1 MVGTPARARERTDA
15 SMHMQDAA
23 LVARARRSTLGH
35 LSSVLYRS
43 QRAMSL
49 AQQRDHAVRQTL
61 IAIRA
66 IAAQDG
72 ITYASLTRIA
82 DRLQELAAQEAL
94 FPFDAFPPPPADEAD
109 ASSRYLLHEEADKTF
124 ALYLNSINPGKIT
137 PPHNHTTWAVIVA
150 LEGEELNRVYIRTDD
165 GRDPERATLAL
176 SREVVV
182 QPGTPITFLADDIHS
197 IHVVGNKP
205 TRHFHLYGRALETLT
220 GRVGFDLAT
229 GRVLNY
235 NRNYM
240 SATKQAA

>member
-1 MVGTPARARERTDA
+1 
-15 SMHMQDAA
+15 
-23 LVARARRSTLGH
+23 
-35 LSSVLYRS
+35 
-43 QRAMSL
+43 MSL
-49 AQQRDHAVRQTL
+49 AQQRDRAVHQTL
-61 IAIRA
+61 VAIRA

-72 ITYASLTRIA
+72 ITHASLARIA

-94 FPFDAFPPPPADEAD
+94 FPLDAFPPPAAGDAD
-109 ASSRYLLHEEADKTF
+109 ASSRYLLHGEPDQTF
-124 ALYLNSINPGKIT
+124 ALYLNSINPGKTT

-150 LEGEELNRVYIRTDD
+150 LEGQELNRVYTRTDD

-182 QPGTPITFLADDIHS
+182 QPGTPITFLDDDIHS
-197 IHVVGNKP
+197 IHVVGNAP

-220 GRVGFDLAT
+220 GRVGYDLAT

-240 SATKQAA
+240 NATKQAA

>member
-1 MVGTPARARERTDA
+1 
-15 SMHMQDAA
+15 
-23 LVARARRSTLGH
+23 
-35 LSSVLYRS
+35 
-43 QRAMSL
+43 MSL
-49 AQQRDHAVRQTL
+49 AQQRDRAVHQTL
-61 IAIRA
+61 VAIRA

-72 ITYASLTRIA
+72 ITHASLARIA

-94 FPFDAFPPPPADEAD
+94 FPLEAFPPPAAGDAD
-109 ASSRYLLHEEADKTF
+109 ASSRYLLHAEPDQTF
-124 ALYLNSINPGKIT
+124 ALYLNSINPGKTT

-150 LEGEELNRVYIRTDD
+150 LEGQELNRVYTRTDD

-182 QPGTPITFLADDIHS
+182 QPGTPITFLDDDIHS
-197 IHVVGNKP
+197 IHVVGNAP

-220 GRVGFDLAT
+220 GRVGYDLAT

-240 SATKQAA
+240 NATKQAA

>member
-1 MVGTPARARERTDA
+1 
-15 SMHMQDAA
+15 
-23 LVARARRSTLGH
+23 
-35 LSSVLYRS
+35 
-43 QRAMSL
+43 MSL
-49 AQQRDHAVRQTL
+49 AQQRDRAVHQTL
-61 IAIRA
+61 VAIRA

-72 ITYASLTRIA
+72 ITHASLARIA

-94 FPFDAFPPPPADEAD
+94 FPLDAFPPPAAGDAD
-109 ASSRYLLHEEADKTF
+109 ASSRYLLHAEPDQTF
-124 ALYLNSINPGKIT
+124 ALYLNSINPGKTT

-150 LEGEELNRVYIRTDD
+150 LEGQELNRVYTRTDD

-182 QPGTPITFLADDIHS
+182 QPGTPITFLDDDIHS
-197 IHVVGNKP
+197 THVVGNAP

-220 GRVGFDLAT
+220 GRVGYDLAA

-240 SATKQAA
+240 NATKQAA

>member
-1 MVGTPARARERTDA
+1 
-15 SMHMQDAA
+15 
-23 LVARARRSTLGH
+23 
-35 LSSVLYRS
+35 
-43 QRAMSL
+43 MSL
-49 AQQRDHAVRQTL
+49 AQQRDRAVHQTL
-61 IAIRA
+61 VAIRA

-72 ITYASLTRIA
+72 ITHASLARIA

-94 FPFDAFPPPPADEAD
+94 FPLDAFPPPAAGDAD
-109 ASSRYLLHEEADKTF
+109 ASSRYLLHAEPDQTF
-124 ALYLNSINPGKIT
+124 ALYLNSINPGKTT

-150 LEGEELNRVYIRTDD
+150 LEGQELNRVYTRTDD

-182 QPGTPITFLADDIHS
+182 QPGTPITFLDDDIHS
-197 IHVVGNKP
+197 IHVVGNAP

-220 GRVGFDLAT
+220 GRVGYDLAA

-240 SATKQAA
+240 NATKQAA

>member
-1 MVGTPARARERTDA
+1 
-15 SMHMQDAA
+15 
-23 LVARARRSTLGH
+23 
-35 LSSVLYRS
+35 
-43 QRAMSL
+43 MSL
-49 AQQRDHAVRQTL
+49 AQQRDRAVQQTL
-61 IAIRA
+61 VAIRA

-72 ITYASLTRIA
+72 ITHASLARIA

-94 FPFDAFPPPPADEAD
+94 FPLDAFPPPAAGDAD
-109 ASSRYLLHEEADKTF
+109 ASSRYLLHAEPDQTF
-124 ALYLNSINPGKIT
+124 ALYLNSINPGKTT

-150 LEGEELNRVYIRTDD
+150 LEGQELNRVYTRTDD

-182 QPGTPITFLADDIHS
+182 QPGTPITFLDDDIHS
-197 IHVVGNKP
+197 IHVVGNAP

-220 GRVGFDLAT
+220 GRVGYDLAT

-240 SATKQAA
+240 NATKQAA

>member
-1 MVGTPARARERTDA
+1 
-15 SMHMQDAA
+15 
-23 LVARARRSTLGH
+23 
-35 LSSVLYRS
+35 
-43 QRAMSL
+43 MSL
-49 AQQRDHAVRQTL
+49 AQQRDRAVHQTL
-61 IAIRA
+61 VAIRA

-72 ITYASLTRIA
+72 ITHASLARIA

-94 FPFDAFPPPPADEAD
+94 FPLDAFPPPAAGDAE
-109 ASSRYLLHEEADKTF
+109 ASSRYLLHAEPDQTF
-124 ALYLNSINPGKIT
+124 ALYLNSINPGKTT

-150 LEGEELNRVYIRTDD
+150 LEGQELNRVYTRTDD

-182 QPGTPITFLADDIHS
+182 QPGTPITFLDDDIHS
-197 IHVVGNKP
+197 IHVVGNAP

-220 GRVGFDLAT
+220 GRVGYDLAA

-240 SATKQAA
+240 NATKQAA

>member
-1 MVGTPARARERTDA
+1 
-15 SMHMQDAA
+15 
-23 LVARARRSTLGH
+23 
-35 LSSVLYRS
+35 
-43 QRAMSL
+43 MSL
-49 AQQRDHAVRQTL
+49 AQQRDRAVHQTL
-61 IAIRA
+61 VAIRA

-72 ITYASLTRIA
+72 ITHASLARIA

-94 FPFDAFPPPPADEAD
+94 FPLDAFPPPAAGDAD
-109 ASSRYLLHEEADKTF
+109 ASSRYLLHAEPDQTF
-124 ALYLNSINPGKIT
+124 ALYLNSINPGKTT

-150 LEGEELNRVYIRTDD
+150 LEGQELNRVYTRTDD

-182 QPGTPITFLADDIHS
+182 QPGTPITFLDDDIHS
-197 IHVVGNKP
+197 IHVVGNAP

-220 GRVGFDLAT
+220 GRVGYDLAT

-240 SATKQAA
+240 NATKQAA

>member
-1 MVGTPARARERTDA
+1 
-15 SMHMQDAA
+15 
-23 LVARARRSTLGH
+23 
-35 LSSVLYRS
+35 
-43 QRAMSL
+43 MSL
-49 AQQRDHAVRQTL
+49 AQQRVRAVHQTL
-61 IAIRA
+61 VASRA

-72 ITYASLTRIA
+72 ITHASLARIA

-94 FPFDAFPPPPADEAD
+94 FPLDAFPPPAAGDAD
-109 ASSRYLLHEEADKTF
+109 ASSRYLLHAEPDQTF
-124 ALYLNSINPGKIT
+124 ALYLNSINPGKTT

-150 LEGEELNRVYIRTDD
+150 LEGQELNRVYTRTDD

-182 QPGTPITFLADDIHS
+182 QPGTPITFLDDDIHS
-197 IHVVGNKP
+197 IHVVGNAP

-220 GRVGFDLAT
+220 GRVGYDLAT

-240 SATKQAA
+240 NATKQAA

>member
-1 MVGTPARARERTDA
+1 
-15 SMHMQDAA
+15 
-23 LVARARRSTLGH
+23 
-35 LSSVLYRS
+35 
-43 QRAMSL
+43 MSL
-49 AQQRDHAVRQTL
+49 AQQRDRAVHQTL
-61 IAIRA
+61 VAIRA

-72 ITYASLTRIA
+72 ITHVSLARIA

-94 FPFDAFPPPPADEAD
+94 FPLDAFPPPAAGDAD
-109 ASSRYLLHEEADKTF
+109 ASSRYLLHAEPDQTF
-124 ALYLNSINPGKIT
+124 ALYLNSINPGKTT

-150 LEGEELNRVYIRTDD
+150 LEGQELNRVYTRTDD

-182 QPGTPITFLADDIHS
+182 QPGTPITFLDDDIHS
-197 IHVVGNKP
+197 IHVVGNAP

-220 GRVGFDLAT
+220 GRVGYDLAT

-240 SATKQAA
+240 NATKQAA

>member
-1 MVGTPARARERTDA
+1 
-15 SMHMQDAA
+15 
-23 LVARARRSTLGH
+23 
-35 LSSVLYRS
+35 
-43 QRAMSL
+43 MSL
-49 AQQRDHAVRQTL
+49 AQQRDRAVHQTL
-61 IAIRA
+61 VAIRA

-72 ITYASLTRIA
+72 ITHASLARIA

-94 FPFDAFPPPPADEAD
+94 FPLDAFPPPAAGDAD
-109 ASSRYLLHEEADKTF
+109 ASSRYLLHAEPDQTF
-124 ALYLNSINPGKIT
+124 AMYLNSINPGKTT

-150 LEGEELNRVYIRTDD
+150 LEGQELNRVYTRTDD

-182 QPGTPITFLADDIHS
+182 QPGTPITFLDDDIHS
-197 IHVVGNKP
+197 IHVVGNAP

-220 GRVGFDLAT
+220 GRVGYDLAA

-240 SATKQAA
+240 NATKQAA